1 METESL
7 KQPYSLEAEQ
17 SLLGSVI
24 IDPPSMNEI
33 VSAVQPKYF
42 FLPLHRMIFSCLMAM
57 FETARPI
64 DAVTLLDEMKKSPE
78 YDDSAGRQY
87 ILQLADSV
95 PTSRHI
101 KSYAKIVRDKYYLRT
116 LIDVSGQTIEEASD
130 AASDA
135 ETVIDAA
142 EQRIMNIRGGR
153 SGELKPIREIIGQTM
168 DYLGKISGDD
178 KSEFLG
184 IPTGFSTLD
193 NVLTGLH
200 RSDMIIV
207 AARPGIGKS
216 SFAMNVAQNVAKQ
229 NKAVVVFSLEMS
241 ADQLITRMLST
252 EALIDNK
259 KLRSGEFK
267 NDDWSRIVAAV
278 SALYNIPM
286 YIDDSADITV
296 PEMKAKLRRVKN
308 LGLVIVDY
316 LQLMTGTRRTD
327 SRVNEVAEITRGLKI
342 MAKELNV
349 PLIALSQMSRDVDK
363 RKGENSTPVLSDL
376 RESGSIEQDADI
388 VIFLHPENAHLSP
401 EERPESIDMKV
412 LVEKNRHGERA
423 ALRFKY
429 VGKYTKF
436 TPVTEIYTGDEP
448 Y

>member
-1 METESL
+1 METESV

-17 SLLGSVI
+17 SLLGSII
-24 IDPPSMNEI
+24 IDPPSLNEV
-33 VSAVQPKYF
+33 VSTIQPPYF
-42 FLPLHRMIFSCLMAM
+42 FLQLHRTIYSCLMGM

-64 DAVTLLDEMKKSPE
+64 DAVTLLDELKKTPD
-78 YDDSAGRQY
+78 YDETTGKQY
-87 ILQLADSV
+87 ILQLAESV

-101 KSYAKIVRDKYYLRT
+101 KTYANIVRDKYYLRS
-116 LIDVSGQTIEEASD
+116 LIEASNITIDEASD
-130 AASDA
+130 ASTEA
-135 ETVIDAA
+135 EMVIDAA

-153 SGELKPIREIIGQTM
+153 SNELKPIREVISQTM
-168 DYLGKISGDD
+168 EYLGKLSGED
-178 KSEFLG
+178 KSEFMG

-200 RSDMIIV
+200 KSDMIIV

-229 NKAVVVFSLEMS
+229 GKPVVVFSLEMS
-241 ADQLITRMLST
+241 ADQLISRMLST

-267 NDDWSRIVAAV
+267 PDDWTRLVAAV
-278 SALYNIPM
+278 SSLYNVPM
-286 YIDDSADITV
+286 YIDDSADISV
-296 PEMKAKLRRVKN
+296 SKMKAKLRRVKD
-308 LGLVIVDY
+308 LGLVIIDY
-316 LQLMTGTRRTD
+316 LQLMNGSKRTD

-349 PLIALSQMSRDVDK
+349 PLIVLSQMSRDVEK

-388 VIFLHPENAHLSP
+388 VIFLHPENNTLTA
-401 EERPESIDMKV
+401 EERPESIDMKI

-423 ALRFKY
+423 ALKFKY
-429 VGKYTKF
+429 TGKYTKF
-436 TPVTEIYTGDEP
+436 TPMTDAFDGTEP
-448 Y
+448 F

>member
-1 METESL
+1 METESV

-17 SLLGSVI
+17 SLLGSII
-24 IDPPSMNEI
+24 IDPPSLNEV
-33 VSAVQPKYF
+33 VSTIQPPYF
-42 FLPLHRMIFSCLMAM
+42 FLQLHRTIYSCLMGM

-64 DAVTLLDEMKKSPE
+64 DAVTLLDELKKTPD
-78 YDDSAGRQY
+78 YDETTGKQY
-87 ILQLADSV
+87 ILQLAESV

-101 KSYAKIVRDKYYLRT
+101 KTYANIVRDKYYLRS
-116 LIDVSGQTIEEASD
+116 LIEASNITIDEASD
-130 AASDA
+130 AATEA
-135 ETVIDAA
+135 EMVIDAA

-153 SGELKPIREIIGQTM
+153 SNELKPIREVISQTM
-168 DYLGKISGDD
+168 EYLGKLSGED
-178 KSEFLG
+178 KSEFMG

-200 RSDMIIV
+200 KSDMIIV

-229 NKAVVVFSLEMS
+229 GKPVVVFSLEMS
-241 ADQLITRMLST
+241 ADQLISRMLST

-267 NDDWSRIVAAV
+267 PDDWTRLVAAV
-278 SALYNIPM
+278 SSLYNVPM
-286 YIDDSADITV
+286 YIDDSADISV
-296 PEMKAKLRRVKN
+296 SKMKAKLRRVKD
-308 LGLVIVDY
+308 LGLVIIDY
-316 LQLMTGTRRTD
+316 LQLMNGSKRTD

-349 PLIALSQMSRDVDK
+349 PLIVLSQMSRDVEK

-388 VIFLHPENAHLSP
+388 VIFLHPENNTLTA
-401 EERPESIDMKV
+401 EERPESIDMKI

-423 ALRFKY
+423 ALKFKY
-429 VGKYTKF
+429 TGKYTKF
-436 TPVTEIYTGDEP
+436 TPMTDAFDGTEP
-448 Y
+448 F

>member
-1 METESL
+1 MEVENL

-17 SLLGSVI
+17 SVLGSII
-24 IDPPSMNEI
+24 IDPSSINEVMSVI
-33 VSAVQPKYF
+33 QPQCFY
-42 FLPLHRMIFSCLMAM
+42 LPLHRTIFTCLTAM
-57 FETARPI
+57 FETAKSI
-64 DAVTLLDEMKKSPE
+64 DAVTLLEELKKSQNFDE
-78 YDDSAGRQY
+78 VTGKQY
-87 ILQLADSV
+87 ILQLAEAV

-101 KSYAKIVRDKYYLRT
+101 KSYARIIRDKYYLRA
-116 LIDVSGQTIEEASD
+116 LIEASSVTIEDATEATG
-130 AASDA
+130 DA

-153 SGELKPIREIIGQTM
+153 SNELKPISEVIGQTM
-168 DYLGKISGDD
+168 DYLGKLSGDD
-178 KSEFLG
+178 KSEFMG

-200 RSDMIIV
+200 KSDMIIV

-216 SFAMNVAQNVAKQ
+216 SFSMNVAQNVAKQ
-229 NKAVVVFSLEMS
+229 GKPVAVFSLEMS
-241 ADQLITRMLST
+241 ADQLVSRMLST

-267 NDDWSRIVAAV
+267 NDDWSRLIAAV
-278 SALYNIPM
+278 SSLYNIPM
-286 YIDDSADITV
+286 FIDDSAGITV
-296 PEMKAKLRRVKN
+296 PEMKAKLRRIKD
-308 LGLVIVDY
+308 LGLVIIDY
-316 LQLMTGTRRTD
+316 LQLMTSSKRSD

-349 PLIALSQMSRDVDK
+349 PIIVLSQMSRDVEK

-388 VIFLHPENAHLSP
+388 VIFLHPENNQLTA
-401 EERPESIDMKV
+401 EERPESIDMKI

-423 ALRFKY
+423 ALKFKY
-429 VGKYTKF
+429 TGKYTKF
-436 TPVTEIYTGDEP
+436 TPVTDVYEE
-448 Y
+448 

>member
-24 IDPPSMNEI
+24 IDPSSLNEVVSMIQPS
-33 VSAVQPKYF
+33 YF
-42 FLPLHRMIFSCLMAM
+42 FLQLHRTIYGCLMGM

-64 DAVTLLDEMKKSPE
+64 DAVTLLDELKKTPE
-78 YDDSAGRQY
+78 YDEATGKQY
-87 ILQLADSV
+87 ILQLAESV

-101 KSYAKIVRDKYYLRT
+101 KTYAGIVRDKYYLRS
-116 LIDVSGQTIEEASD
+116 LIEASHVTID
-130 AASDA
+130 EAADGATDA

-153 SGELKPIREIIGQTM
+153 SNELKPIRDVISRTM
-168 DYLGKISGDD
+168 EQLGKLSGEN
-178 KSEFLG
+178 KEEFMG

-200 RSDMIIV
+200 KSDMIV
-207 AARPGIGKS
+207 LAARPGIGKS

-229 NKAVVVFSLEMS
+229 GKTVAVFSLEMS
-241 ADQLITRMLST
+241 DDQLVSRMLST

-259 KLRSGEFK
+259 KLRSGELK
-267 NDDWSRIVAAV
+267 PDDWSRLVAAV
-278 SALYNIPM
+278 STLYNIPLF
-286 YIDDSADITV
+286 IDDNADV
-296 PEMKAKLRRVKN
+296 NVSKMKAKLRRVKD
-308 LGLVIVDY
+308 LGLVVVDY
-316 LQLMTGTRRTD
+316 LQLMSGSKRSD
-327 SRVNEVAEITRGLKI
+327 NRVNEVAEITRGLKI

-349 PLIALSQMSRDVDK
+349 PLIVLSQMSRDVEK

-388 VIFLHPENAHLSP
+388 VIFLHPENNTLTT
-401 EERPESIDMKV
+401 EERPESLDMKV

-423 ALRFKY
+423 ALKFKY
-429 VGKYTKF
+429 TGKYTKF
-436 TPVTEIYTGDEP
+436 TPVTDAFDGNEP
-448 Y
+448 F